1 MPFFPLPDLISTS
14 CVGSLRTS
22 VALLVAGAVSA
33 AAWAERADRLKPIT
47 IQADQTGQVDL
58 QRQVATF
65 SGHVVVTKG
74 TMVIHAD
81 RIEVSQTP
89 GGYDTAVAFGAP
101 GRPATFRQKRD
112 GVDEYMDGEAERL
125 EYDGKSDVVKF
136 IDSAA
141 VRRLRGATTAD
152 EITGKLVTY
161 NASTDLLSVSGGAAQ
176 TATNPGGRVR
186 AVLSPRE
193 GSDAAA
199 EAASSAASAAIGP
212 LRLSPSLGSV
222 PGSTSSPAGSG
233 AAAPV
238 SGNRR

>member
-1 MPFFPLPDLISTS
+1 MTHISS
-14 CVGSLRTS
+14 PRRSDRRAP
-22 VALLVAGAVSA
+22 ALATVLFALATLLA
-33 AAWAERADRLKPIT
+33 APARAEKADRYKPIT

-58 QRQVATF
+58 QRQVAVF

-101 GRPATFRQKRD
+101 GRPATFRQKRE
-112 GVDEYMDGEAERL
+112 GVDEYMDGEAQRL

-152 EITGKLVTY
+152 EITGQLVTY
-161 NASTDLLSVSGGAAQ
+161 NASSDLLSVSGGAAQ

-193 GSDAAA
+193 GSDAAN
-199 EAASSAASAAIGP
+199 EAAKAATDAGAAPLKMSPTLGAASA
-212 LRLSPSLGSV
+212 
-222 PGSTSSPAGSG
+222 PAAGG
-233 AAAPV
+233 E
-238 SGNRR
+238 RR